1 MSKKEIIVNVD
12 ESLYLSALDNMDMSF
27 DEFIEYSLVMYMN
40 ASDDEYSRLFRKG
53 AKFFKEFNDIKE
65 KLYALNSRD
74 VSCLNTESK
83 EYLQSM
89 DTINRIYHSLGY
101 IGRNQIRKIANQNNI
116 NPNQLLKHLEENEYI
131 IENFGA
137 MPK

>member
-1 MSKKEIIVNVD
+1 MKKEILVNVD
-12 ESLYLSALDNMDMSF
+12 ESLYLSALDNMDMGF
-27 DEFIEYSLVMYMN
+27 DEFVEYSLIMYMN

-53 AKFFKEFNDIKE
+53 VKAFNEFNNIKE
-65 KLYALNSRD
+65 KLYSLQSRD
-74 VSCLNTESK
+74 DENFNTESK
-83 EYLQSM
+83 EYQQTI
-89 DTINRIYHSLGY
+89 DTINRIHSSLGY

-116 NPNQLLKHLEENEYI
+116 NPNKLIKHLEDTGYN